1 MKVEPNEELMT
12 LNEKLYT
19 DPLAGTP
26 EYAFVPHVTVA
37 QKLSDDEHSD
47 VLGTLKLRKIDHE
60 ETVDRFH
67 LLYQL
72 ENGSW
77 TVYETFILG
86 EEG

>member
-1 MKVEPNEELMT
+1 
-12 LNEKLYT
+12 
-19 DPLAGTP
+19 GTP